1 MMMATAVLGLIAGV
15 GGTTLGGLLVV
26 WLGRVADRYLS
37 PLLAF
42 AAGVM
47 LSLVVF
53 DMMPSALSASG
64 PVHTCIG
71 AGIGFV
77 AIYVSEKVVRV
88 LERRMLGSQDTLVSI
103 GLTVGAAIGLH
114 NFAEGLAIGAGL
126 VIMVEL
132 GITVAVLIT
141 IHNIPEGMAMAVP
154 FKLRG
159 MRSVTILLL
168 TTLAGLPMGAGAL
181 IGYFGSVSRAF
192 LGFSLAF
199 SLGAMVYVSVI
210 DLIPSSVR
218 LSSRSEALIGLL
230 GGVLLGFL
238 AVWAI

>member
-1 MMMATAVLGLIAGV
+1 MATAVLGLIAGV

-64 PVHTCIG
+64 PVHTCFG

-132 GITVAVLIT
+132 GITVGTSHTTSLKAWPWQFPQAKGHEISYNT
-141 IHNIPEGMAMAVP
+141 
-154 FKLRG
+154 
-159 MRSVTILLL
+159 LL

>member
-1 MMMATAVLGLIAGV
+1 MATAVLGLIAGV

-114 NFAEGLAIGAGL
+114 NFAGPCNRRRPGDNGRARHYRCG
-126 VIMVEL
+126 
-132 GITVAVLIT
+132 T
-141 IHNIPEGMAMAVP
+141 HQY
-154 FKLRG
+154 
-159 MRSVTILLL
+159 
-168 TTLAGLPMGAGAL
+168 TT
-181 IGYFGSVSRAF
+181 
-192 LGFSLAF
+192 SLKAWPWQF
-199 SLGAMVYVSVI
+199 
-210 DLIPSSVR
+210 PSS
-218 LSSRSEALIGLL
+218 
-230 GGVLLGFL
+230 
-238 AVWAI
+238 